1 MIAKPTVAI
10 YGIKDRN
17 NLENPAYTHDHN
29 LCIMQNGKI
38 IQYLQ
43 LERYTRRK
51 YDNKLDEYLEELIE
65 KKLISLPDEFDLVSV
80 NSFLGNSFI
89 TKNGKIRL
97 DSLPQKELSN
107 DLEEAFAFYQ
117 FSDWEGKE
125 VKAYNCSQELA
136 HIATCLPFFGNFKE
150 NSLLIHFDGASSVSN
165 FSAFLFKNSKLEL
178 IEYNWDLKFIANFF
192 NDNAFTFAIL
202 NARPGDHCSV
212 PGKLMGYA
220 SLGEYDE
227 KIEKWLTK
235 NNYFKE
241 YWNKTDEI
249 LFSIQKE
256 FNIEISSFDNSSS
269 FFQNVAATFQR
280 IFENEV
286 LKKINHLKQNHK
298 ADYLYY
304 SGGCALNIVANTR
317 IINECN
323 FREVFIPPCCNDSG
337 LSIGAA
343 AFLEWKKGNNIQI
356 HTPYLN
362 NVSVNNNISNV
373 SNEDII
379 RTANIILEGGIVG
392 VCNFNGE
399 IGPRALGNR
408 SLIALA
414 NDKEI
419 AKKVSM
425 LIKKREW
432 YRPVAP
438 IMLSKNVNQVSKSQY
453 HHLSKF
459 MLLDFKIKKEYY
471 NDLEGVIHFNNTAR
485 IQALNDE
492 TENPFMYKLL
502 NYLYDNHGILAL
514 INTSFNIQGEPIVQT
529 AKEAFDSA
537 TKMNLDALVVN
548 NKFQKI

>member
-304 SGGCALNIVANTR
+304 SGGV
-317 IINECN
+317 
-323 FREVFIPPCCNDSG
+323 P
-337 LSIGAA
+337 
-343 AFLEWKKGNNIQI
+343 
-356 HTPYLN
+356 
-362 NVSVNNNISNV
+362 
-373 SNEDII
+373 
-379 RTANIILEGGIVG
+379 
-392 VCNFNGE
+392 
-399 IGPRALGNR
+399 
-408 SLIALA
+408 
-414 NDKEI
+414 
-419 AKKVSM
+419 
-425 LIKKREW
+425 
-432 YRPVAP
+432 
-438 IMLSKNVNQVSKSQY
+438 
-453 HHLSKF
+453 
-459 MLLDFKIKKEYY
+459 
-471 NDLEGVIHFNNTAR
+471 
-485 IQALNDE
+485 
-492 TENPFMYKLL
+492 
-502 NYLYDNHGILAL
+502 
-514 INTSFNIQGEPIVQT
+514 
-529 AKEAFDSA
+529 
-537 TKMNLDALVVN
+537 
-548 NKFQKI
+548 